1 MILVDGS
8 SHISFRG
15 PITSNA
21 SPFEIQNWKRDPSV
35 KQCHDKLFKKV
46 IPGEPDTYMTKILN
60 KAFKDKKV
68 KKNIAK
74 IKIAYAMGTCE
85 IFLNPDNQYVQISE
99 KIMKP
104 RIVKNL
110 VNFQIIILNI

>member
-1 MILVDGS
+1 
-8 SHISFRG
+8 
-15 PITSNA
+15 
-21 SPFEIQNWKRDPSV
+21 
-35 KQCHDKLFKKV
+35 
-46 IPGEPDTYMTKILN
+46 MTKILN

-74 IKIAYAMGTCE
+74 IKIAYAMKTCE
-85 IFLNPDNQYVQISE
+85 IFLNLNNQYVQISE

-110 VNFQIIILNI
+110 VNFQTIILNI